1 MWLLRAQGIL
11 LLIRGNCAMLLL
23 TARERVA
30 TGGAIT
36 HELAAA
42 TEAAV
47 AAAEATP
54 MATPAAIAAASA
66 ASEAEAP
73 TTGKEEGTAPAKKK
87 KGRARGGKRLTGNQL
102 ARKWKTKNK
111 EK

>member
-1 MWLLRAQGIL
+1 MKTVENR
-11 LLIRGNCAMLLL
+11 
-23 TARERVA
+23 
-30 TGGAIT
+30 
-36 HELAAA
+36 A

-54 MATPAAIAAASA
+54 MATPAAIAAIAAASA

-73 TTGKEEGTAPAKKK
+73 TTGEEEGTAPAKKK
-87 KGRARGGKRLTGNQL
+87 KGKPRGGKRLTGNQRS
-102 ARKWKTKNK
+102 RKWRAQDK